1 MERIEELEAQ
11 FARFPQT
18 AEEWSV
24 AMRDPIRREALANVT
39 GPWAAAHDLLA
50 LVEQTTPHPPGT
62 AEDVRQWLL
71 DVVRQ
76 RTAAGPTEGRG
87 RVLVLPEPSA
97 DTLAWRAGEADRLS
111 RHIFELTHVQL
122 RATEPLP
129 YRRTLSKPE

>member
-24 AMRDPIRREALANVT
+24 AVRDPIRREALSNVT
-39 GPWAAAHDLLA
+39 GPWAAAHDLLV

-62 AEDVRQWLL
+62 AEEVRQWLL

-76 RTAAGPTEGRG
+76 RPISGQIERRG
-87 RVLVLPEPSA
+87 RVLALPEPSA
-97 DTLAWRAGEADRLS
+97 DSLSWRAKETD
-111 RHIFELTHVQL
+111 
-122 RATEPLP
+122 
-129 YRRTLSKPE
+129 